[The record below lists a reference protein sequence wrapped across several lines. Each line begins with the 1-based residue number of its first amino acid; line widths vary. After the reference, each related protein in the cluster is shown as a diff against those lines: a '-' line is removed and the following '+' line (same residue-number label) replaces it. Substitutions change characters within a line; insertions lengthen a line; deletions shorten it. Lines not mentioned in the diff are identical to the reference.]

1 MRRNTYSGKQYTN
14 TKEDEALPVRVDID
28 EISKHYYILDNDGV
42 NLELSRILTQYLEE
56 MAGMNAK
63 HELLETLQNLNKT
76 KENIVAINIKL
87 YGDIYGNNVVTRV
100 KNNR

>member
-1 MRRNTYSGKQYTN
+1 
-14 TKEDEALPVRVDID
+14 
-28 EISKHYYILDNDGV
+28 
-42 NLELSRILTQYLEE
+42 
-56 MAGMNAK
+56 MNAK

-87 YGDIYGNNVVTRV
+87 YGDIFYGNNVVTRV